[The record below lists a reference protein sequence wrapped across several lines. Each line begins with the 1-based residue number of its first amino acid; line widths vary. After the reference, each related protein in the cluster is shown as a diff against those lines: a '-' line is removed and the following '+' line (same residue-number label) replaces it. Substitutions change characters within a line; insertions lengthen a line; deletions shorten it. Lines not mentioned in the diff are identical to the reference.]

1 MPVASLPEVMDR
13 AFSKRYGVAAFNTV
27 DDITMHGVIRAAEQS
42 RSPLIV
48 QISVKTVK
56 FWGAEVV
63 QRHVHGH
70 GGARHGAG
78 GAAPGSLSGSRGRPE
93 VPGRRL
99 ELRPVRRLGH
109 ELRGEPEA
117 DQGDRRLREHARAR
131 PSKAR
136 SSAVAGVEDGMGSD
150 EEGGLPPIEKELEF
164 IADTGIYCYAPPIGT
179 AHGFYKA
186 EPKIRYDRMEYLVK
200 KTNMPMVLH
209 GGTGLND
216 EVYGKADRAWRRQG
230 QHLDGAQEDL
240 RRRVQHYLEKNPT
253 QYDPL
258 KLIGAVQN
266 DVTAMAQHFF
276 KLFGSEGQA

>member
-13 AFSKRYGVAAFNTV
+13 AFTKRYGVAAFNTV

-56 FWGAEVV
+56 FWGAEVI
-63 QRHVHGH
+63 QHMFTDM
-70 GGARHGAG
+70 AG
-78 GAAPGSLSGSRGRPE
+78 RAKVPVALHLDHCPDPE
-93 VPGRRL
+93 V
-99 ELRPVRRLGH
+99 
-109 ELRGEPEA
+109 
-117 DQGDRRLREHARAR
+117 
-131 PSKAR
+131 AR
-136 SSAVAGVEDGMGSD
+136 SCLKVGWNSVLFDGSGMSFEENQKLTKEIVAFARTLDAAVEGEVVAVAGVEDGMGSD

-216 EVYGKADRAWRRQG
+216 EVYGKLIALGAAKVNISTALKKHYADG
-230 QHLDGAQEDL
+230 FKN
-240 RRRVQHYLEKNPT
+240 YLEKNPT

-266 DVTAMAQHFF
+266 DVTALAQHFF

>member
-1 MPVASLPEVMDR
+1 MPVASLPDVMDR

-56 FWGAEVV
+56 FWGADVVHDMFTEMAGRAKVPVALHLDHCPDPDVARMCMDVGWNSVLFDGSGMTFEDNQKLTKDIVAYAKTKGAAVEGEVV
-63 QRHVHGH
+63 
-70 GGARHGAG
+70 
-78 GAAPGSLSGSRGRPE
+78 
-93 VPGRRL
+93 
-99 ELRPVRRLGH
+99 
-109 ELRGEPEA
+109 
-117 DQGDRRLREHARAR
+117 
-131 PSKAR
+131 
-136 SSAVAGVEDGMGSD
+136 AVAGVEDGVGSD

-186 EPKIRYDRMEYLVK
+186 EPKIRYDRMEYLVS

-216 EVYGKADRAWRRQG
+216 EVYGKLIALGAAKVNISTALKKTYADG
-230 QHLDGAQEDL
+230 FK
-240 RRRVQHYLEKNPT
+240 HYLEKNPT

-266 DVTAMAQHFF
+266 DVTTLAQHYF

>member
-13 AFSKRYGVAAFNTV
+13 AFQKRYGVAAFNTV
-27 DDITMHGVIRAAEQS
+27 DDITLHGVIRAAEQS

-63 QRHVHGH
+63 QHMFTDM
-70 GGARHGAG
+70 A
-78 GAAPGSLSGSRGRPE
+78 SRATVPVALHLDHCPDPE
-93 VPGRRL
+93 VAKSCLQVGWNSVL
-99 ELRPVRRLGH
+99 FDGSGMSFDENQKLTKEIVAFAKTLDAAV
-109 ELRGEPEA
+109 EGEVV
-117 DQGDRRLREHARAR
+117 
-131 PSKAR
+131 
-136 SSAVAGVEDGMGSD
+136 AVAGVEDGMGSD

-164 IADTGIYCYAPPIGT
+164 IEDTGIYCYAPPIGT

-186 EPKIRYDRMEYLVK
+186 TPKIRYDRMEYLVD
-200 KTNMPMVLH
+200 KTHMPMVLH
-209 GGTGLND
+209 GGTGLTP
-216 EVYGKADRAWRRQG
+216 EVYKRLIALGAAKVNISTALKKNYADG
-230 QHLDGAQEDL
+230 FKN
-240 RRRVQHYLEKNPT
+240 YLEKNPT

-266 DVTAMAQHFF
+266 DVTALAQHFF